1 MRILLVHRYFWPDHP
16 NCGQI
21 LWHLAK
27 HLGLKGNKVEVL
39 SSLPSKS
46 QNSNKIKSKKNE
58 VFKNIK
64 IKRINLTIEGLDP
77 TKKIINS
84 LYLGFWTNYLAIK
97 NNYDVIISTS
107 IPPIAG
113 GFFAALASTLT
124 RTRFIYFCMDLHP
137 EVGKISGDFS
147 NYFFYLIL
155 KKIDSWSCS
164 KANPIIVHSTDMKK
178 SLLSRSI
185 NNKFKIKVIN
195 NFSIPTKKKN
205 KSSLGKIFKLKKKK
219 LNIIFAGN
227 LGRFQELEKIIEAM
241 IILKNRSDIELIIIG
256 EGSVKKDLILKLKN
270 NKANVKIFD
279 YQPSAIAKNLI
290 KNADIG
296 LVSLSSSIYKYGYP
310 GKIMTYLEQSKPIIM
325 VLEKKSSIVKL
336 MEKENYGFC
345 IPTLNPKK
353 IAKMFIKIAEDRTWR
368 KKMQKNAKIAYE
380 KHFSMKKIL
389 RKWTKVLMNK

>member
-1 MRILLVHRYFWPDHP
+1 
-16 NCGQI
+16 
-21 LWHLAK
+21 
-27 HLGLKGNKVEVL
+27 
-39 SSLPSKS
+39 
-46 QNSNKIKSKKNE
+46 
-58 VFKNIK
+58 
-64 IKRINLTIEGLDP
+64 
-77 TKKIINS
+77 
-84 LYLGFWTNYLAIK
+84 
-97 NNYDVIISTS
+97 
-107 IPPIAG
+107 
-113 GFFAALASTLT
+113 
-124 RTRFIYFCMDLHP
+124 
-137 EVGKISGDFS
+137 
-147 NYFFYLIL
+147 
-155 KKIDSWSCS
+155 
-164 KANPIIVHSTDMKK
+164 
-178 SLLSRSI
+178 
-185 NNKFKIKVIN
+185 
-195 NFSIPTKKKN
+195 
-205 KSSLGKIFKLKKKK
+205 
-219 LNIIFAGN
+219 
-227 LGRFQELEKIIEAM
+227 M

>member
-219 LNIIFAGN
+219 TKYYFCRKSRAFSRTRKNYRGN
-227 LGRFQELEKIIEAM
+227 DYFEK
-241 IILKNRSDIELIIIG
+241 
-256 EGSVKKDLILKLKN
+256 
-270 NKANVKIFD
+270 
-279 YQPSAIAKNLI
+279 
-290 KNADIG
+290 
-296 LVSLSSSIYKYGYP
+296 
-310 GKIMTYLEQSKPIIM
+310 
-325 VLEKKSSIVKL
+325 
-336 MEKENYGFC
+336 
-345 IPTLNPKK
+345 
-353 IAKMFIKIAEDRTWR
+353 
-368 KKMQKNAKIAYE
+368 
-380 KHFSMKKIL
+380 
-389 RKWTKVLMNK
+389 